1 MFKMLDDKPTVNQ
14 FGEIEGAY
22 QFGRSDVKTTEQLK
36 VGDVL
41 SGHGYPK
48 ITKKEHI
55 RTTKGGKKIYKL
67 GYQHTRK
74 EQGYNEGHSFDRES
88 NEGQGHFLLNSSQ
101 HSVHQ
106 FGEDHGALESH
117 GYKLRKNSQTR
128 FSHDKLNA
136 HVDFAKDGS
145 WHHYSENA
153 GTKYTNK
160 KGKGTQELNNH
171 LTEHHKI
178 GSQHSEQFKESI
190 SDILQSFGY
199 KRGDTGG
206 WANGEHS
213 VHTIAGGQGA
223 FKHTHKGKSTT
234 GVDKEDLISHLRKV
248 HSSQHSELSQPL
260 TFAPTARGIIG
271 PPVQF
276 REEEAEQFGEEH
288 IKKVLA
294 KHGYEEYGGGNEH
307 GVTGGGGHGGVGFTS
322 YSHKNGHEVTHWDD
336 NKWEHHSP
344 ATNKL
349 ANDHFNH
356 PTKEISRKAMQH
368 YALAR
373 GNGHKSLDAQL
384 TKLHGSQHS
393 EEHKAIF
400 VPTKPE
406 HHAIL
411 TELSN
416 LHSNDQKGHYG
427 YNNMEVSFKK
437 HELLKKLGGLHK
449 SGLNNLHLDKHGTV
463 YHSRIKE

>member
-276 REEEAEQFGEEH
+276 REEAVEQFGESGTPFKAGKYHPSGTKVKFHDGEH
-288 IKKVLA
+288 K
-294 KHGYEEYGGGNEH
+294 
-307 GVTGGGGHGGVGFTS
+307 GHV
-322 YSHKNGHEVTHWDD
+322 V
-336 NKWEHHSP
+336 
-344 ATNKL
+344 
-349 ANDHFNH
+349 
-356 PTKEISRKAMQH
+356 
-368 YALAR
+368 
-373 GNGHKSLDAQL
+373 SLDSVIPKRYNKEE
-384 TKLHGSQHS
+384 TTYRGKIVGGKFNS
-393 EEHKAIF
+393 ESARNI
-400 VPTKPE
+400 T
-406 HHAIL
+406 A
-411 TELSN
+411 TEN
-416 LHSNDQKGHYG
+416 HMAKFAHYH
-427 YNNMEVSFKK
+427 NE
-437 HELLKKLGGLHK
+437 
-449 SGLNNLHLDKHGTV
+449 D
-463 YHSRIKE
+463 